1 MNTVTPST
9 EAEQKPVPHPTPES
23 EGYWNGAADGV
34 LRLQRCT
41 SCGTVRHYPQL
52 VCANCYSLG
61 VEWIEASGR
70 GTVHSWTVAHHA
82 FHPAFKADLPYT
94 LVTVELEEGPR
105 ALGRLD
111 PAARNSL
118 RLGLPVQ
125 VSFPRNADGVAL
137 PVFAARTDA
146 QQSPARDK

>member
-1 MNTVTPST
+1 MTMDT
-9 EAEQKPVPHPTPES
+9 EPKPVPHASPLTQP
-23 EGYWNGAADGV
+23 YWDGATAGR

-41 SCGTVRHYPQL
+41 GCGVVRHYPQL
-52 VCANCYSLG
+52 VCAQCWSLG

-94 LVTVELEEGPR
+94 LVTVDLPEGPR

-111 PAARNSL
+111 TGSQD
-118 RLGLPVQ
+118 RLHIGLPVR
-125 VSFPRNADGVAL
+125 VSFPVNAEGVAL
-137 PVFAARTDA
+137 PLFTAEA
-146 QQSPARDK
+146 

>member
-1 MNTVTPST
+1 MSSDTGST
-9 EAEQKPVPHPTPES
+9 DTGSTQAGQKPVPHPTPES
-23 EGYWNGAADGV
+23 QPYWDGAAEGK

-52 VCANCYSLG
+52 VCAHCCSLG
-61 VEWIEASGR
+61 VGWIEASGR

-94 LVTVELEEGPR
+94 LVTVDLQEGPR

-111 PAARNSL
+111 PASQDRL
-118 RLGLPVQ
+118 RIGLPVQ
-125 VSFPRNADGVAL
+125 VTFPRNAEGVAL
-137 PVFAARTDA
+137 PVFAAEA
-146 QQSPARDK
+146 